1 MGFREEA
8 LKKQDLQ
15 DPLTSLRKMS
25 SLSKTKKAMSLIVT
39 VEKAEVDP
47 WPLLVPLLLQ
57 HCTPPPPP
65 FPCFTASL
73 IQILVL
79 FCNPKLSNVVGNV
92 NKLDKIFQLLHL
104 FGLIHIKVTHF
115 HFTF

>member
-15 DPLTSLRKMS
+15 DPLTSLRNIS
-25 SLSKTKKAMSLIVT
+25 SFSKTKKAMSLIVT

-57 HCTPPPPP
+57 HCVFAP
-65 FPCFTASL
+65 FPCFIASL
-73 IQILVL
+73 IQTLVL

-92 NKLDKIFQLLHL
+92 NKLDKIFQ
-104 FGLIHIKVTHF
+104 
-115 HFTF
+115 